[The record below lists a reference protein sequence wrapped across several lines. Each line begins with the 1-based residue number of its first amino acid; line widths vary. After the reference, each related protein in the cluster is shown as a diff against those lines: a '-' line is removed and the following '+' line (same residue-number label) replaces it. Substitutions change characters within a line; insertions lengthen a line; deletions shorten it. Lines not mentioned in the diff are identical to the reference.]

1 MNEFI
6 YVVGT
11 DARDK
16 MISRG
21 YQLLKPNENSDVYV
35 FLNNDTENFAQLDIP
50 CVFSSMLT
58 F

>member
-16 MISRG
+16 MLSRG
-21 YQLLKPNENSDVYV
+21 YQLLKSNENSDVYV

>member
-21 YQLLKPNENSDVYV
+21 YQLLKSNENSDVYV

>member
-6 YVVGT
+6 YVVGI

-21 YQLLKPNENSDVYV
+21 YQLLKSNENSDVYV
-35 FLNNDTENFAQLDIP
+35 FLNNNTENFAQLDIP

>member
-21 YQLLKPNENSDVYV
+21 YQLLKSNENSDVYV
-35 FLNNDTENFAQLDIP
+35 FLNNNTENFAQLDIP

>member
-1 MNEFI
+1 MNDFI
-6 YVVGT
+6 YVFSV

-16 MISRG
+16 MIARG
-21 YQLLKPNENSDVYV
+21 YQLFKSNENSDVYV

>member
-16 MISRG
+16 MISLG
-21 YQLLKPNENSDVYV
+21 YQLLKSNENSDVYV

-50 CVFSSMLT
+50 CMFSSMLT